1 LSSATE
7 WEGRGLSAPV
17 VQAMER
23 ALVLAELGRGWT
35 SPAPLAGAVVL
46 RDDAPVAEGFT
57 QDATGRHAVFH
68 ALVGAGELARGATL
82 VLTTEPGGP
91 PRAVVDAV
99 VDAKVGRVV
108 IAAPDPNPASRGH
121 VRDALLQAG
130 IRVDD
135 GPCGPLAL
143 RLNETYEVFLR
154 TRRPFVTVFSVMSID
169 GKTATSIGERPP
181 APASLLDD
189 LRAEHDAVL
198 LGVQDLVAEDLLPE
212 TSRERGRNPLR
223 VVLDG
228 MARMPLGSR
237 VLARPQVAAQ
247 RSSTLLVTTRY
258 APKDRVAALREAGAE
273 ILEVPTTGDPLAVNV
288 DLDRLLVLLGRRNLA
303 SVLVEAGGTLADAAF
318 EAGLVDRLV
327 LFLHPTLLGGASS
340 PSLVGGVGHAFLES
354 APRLMDLEARIAG
367 EGLVVT
373 GRVGTSG

>member
-1 LSSATE
+1 
-7 WEGRGLSAPV
+7 
-17 VQAMER
+17 MER

-35 SPAPLAGAVVL
+35 SPAPLGGAVVL
-46 RDDAPVAEGFT
+46 REGAAVAEGFT

-68 ALVGAGELARGATL
+68 ALAAAGELARGATL

-91 PRAVVDAV
+91 PRAVVEAICAARV
-99 VDAKVGRVV
+99 ARVV
-108 IAAPDPNPASRGH
+108 IAASDPNPASRGH

-130 IRVDD
+130 VRVED
-135 GPCGPLAL
+135 GPCGQAAG

-212 TSRERGRNPLR
+212 TARERGRNPLR
-223 VVLDG
+223 VVIDG
-228 MARMPLGSR
+228 MARMPLGAR

-247 RSSTLLVTTRY
+247 RSCTLLVTTRY

-273 ILEVPTTGDPLAVNV
+273 ILEVPTMGDPLAVNV

-327 LFLHPTLLGGASS
+327 LFLHPTLLGGTSS
-340 PSLVGGVGHAFLES
+340 PSLVGGVGHAFVES
-354 APRLMDLEARIAG
+354 APRLIDLEARITG

-373 GRVGTSG
+373 GRVGASG